1 MISRYVYIYTYSCYI
16 HAISFSQ
23 YNTILKK
30 EILKN
35 WGMISEKK
43 LSLYLGQESIIPATI
58 HGCGIGET
66 RPQRLVD
73 VGDCSFF
80 FFGIQI
86 GTNRNLGTF
95 ETALNNRKLET
106 LLGIWANGNQGS
118 CVPMSVFLP
127 KVAKTSTT
135 SLKRQEDP
143 KMACGDPGSW
153 TRGTT
158 NRETTKKSRNS

>member
-1 MISRYVYIYTYSCYI
+1 MLYPCYI
-16 HAISFSQ
+16 IFTIQYHPQKRNPQKLRNDFREKTQSISWARVHHTS
-23 YNTILKK
+23 NHTRLRNRWDTSTK
-30 EILKN
+30 
-35 WGMISEKK
+35 
-43 LSLYLGQESIIPATI
+43 
-58 HGCGIGET
+58 IG
-66 RPQRLVD
+66 RCWWLLV
-73 VGDCSFF
+73 F